1 MNKNKKNRTGVV
13 YSTNEDY
20 SYDYDENQDQPTLA
34 NNLQK
39 LKVHLER
46 YKGNKAASV
55 VKGFE
60 GTEED
65 LKALAKKLKSS
76 CGVGGSA
83 KNGEIIIQGDHRD
96 KIIAILQEDGYQAK
110 KAGG

>member
-1 MNKNKKNRTGVV
+1 MAKNKKNRAGVV

-20 SYDYDENQDQPTLA
+20 TYSYEEDQSQPTLA

-60 GTEED
+60 GAEED

-96 KIIAILQEDGYQAK
+96 KIISLLHAEGYQAK